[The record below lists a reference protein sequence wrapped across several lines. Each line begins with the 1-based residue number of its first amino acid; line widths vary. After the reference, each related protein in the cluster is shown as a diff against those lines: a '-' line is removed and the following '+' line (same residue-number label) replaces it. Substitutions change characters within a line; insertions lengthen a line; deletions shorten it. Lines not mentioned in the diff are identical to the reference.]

1 MNKVITWFKNK
12 GWEAQNFQKECW
24 KAYSEGKNGILH
36 APTGSG
42 KTTIVN
48 EVFNL
53 FDASEICLLSSDSYY
68 KNNASLDFN
77 QRDKLNYDI
86 PEAIDFDLINKHI
99 DLLKQEINIDVPNYC
114 FTTHLRLEKTTV
126 VEPKKILIIE
136 GILILTNKTLRDNIN
151 YSVFLDC
158 PRDVRFQRRLERDIK
173 QRGRNYNDVVKL
185 FETRLD
191 IMHSEFVEPHKTFC
205 DLILNTNDNI
215 NISPLINVIKK
226 NLR

>member
-1 MNKVITWFKNK
+1 MFIIGIT
-12 GWEAQNFQKECW
+12 G
-24 KAYSEGKNGILH
+24 G
-36 APTGSG
+36 TGSG

-48 EVFNL
+48 EVINL

-68 KNNASLDFN
+68 KNNASLDFK

-86 PEAIDFDLINKHI
+86 PEAIDFDLLNKHI
-99 DLLKQEINIDVPNYC
+99 DLLKQEININVPNYC

-136 GILILTNKTLRDNIN
+136 GILILTNKTLRDSIN

-158 PRDVRFQRRLERDIK
+158 PRDVRFQRRLDRDIK
-173 QRGRNYNDVVKL
+173 ERGRNYNDVINL

-191 IMHSEFVEPHKTFC
+191 IMHSEFVEPHKKFC
-205 DLILNTNDNI
+205 DLILNTNENI
-215 NISPLINVIKK
+215 NINPLINVIKK

>member
-1 MNKVITWFKNK
+1 MFIIGIT
-12 GWEAQNFQKECW
+12 G
-24 KAYSEGKNGILH
+24 G
-36 APTGSG
+36 TGSG

-48 EVFNL
+48 DVINL

-86 PEAIDFDLINKHI
+86 PEAIDFDLLNKHI
-99 DLLKQEINIDVPNYC
+99 DLLKQEININVPNYC

-136 GILILTNKTLRDNIN
+136 GILILTNKTLRDSIN

-158 PRDVRFQRRLERDIK
+158 PRDVRFQRRLDRDIK
-173 QRGRNYNDVVKL
+173 ERGRNYNDVINL

-191 IMHSEFVEPHKTFC
+191 IMHSEFVEPHKKFC
-205 DLILNTNDNI
+205 DLILNTNENI
-215 NISPLINVIKK
+215 NINPLINVIKK

>member
-1 MNKVITWFKNK
+1 MFIIGIT
-12 GWEAQNFQKECW
+12 G
-24 KAYSEGKNGILH
+24 G
-36 APTGSG
+36 TGSG

-48 EVFNL
+48 EVINL
-53 FDASEICLLSSDSYY
+53 FDTSEICLLSSDSYY

-86 PEAIDFDLINKHI
+86 PEAIDFDLLNKHI
-99 DLLKQEINIDVPNYC
+99 DLLKQEININVPNYC

-151 YSVFLDC
+151 YSIFLDC
-158 PRDVRFQRRLERDIK
+158 PRDVRFQRRLDRDIK
-173 QRGRNYNDVVKL
+173 ERGRNYNDVINL

-191 IMHSEFVEPHKTFC
+191 IMHSEYVEPYKTFC
-205 DLILNTNDNI
+205 DLILNTNENI
-215 NISPLINVIKK
+215 NINPLINVIKK

>member
-1 MNKVITWFKNK
+1 MFIIGIT
-12 GWEAQNFQKECW
+12 G
-24 KAYSEGKNGILH
+24 G
-36 APTGSG
+36 TGSG

-48 EVFNL
+48 EVINL

-86 PEAIDFDLINKHI
+86 PEAIDFDLLNKHI
-99 DLLKQEINIDVPNYC
+99 DLLKLEININVPNYC
-114 FTTHLRLEKTTV
+114 FTTHLRLGKTTV
-126 VEPKKILIIE
+126 VKPKKILIIE
-136 GILILTNKTLRDNIN
+136 GILILTNKTLRDSIN

-158 PRDVRFQRRLERDIK
+158 PRDVRFQRRLDRDIK
-173 QRGRNYNDVVKL
+173 ERGRNYNDVINL

-205 DLILNTNDNI
+205 DLILNTNENI
-215 NISPLINVIKK
+215 NINPLINVIKK

>member
-1 MNKVITWFKNK
+1 MFIIGIT
-12 GWEAQNFQKECW
+12 G
-24 KAYSEGKNGILH
+24 G
-36 APTGSG
+36 TGSG

-48 EVFNL
+48 EVINL

-86 PEAIDFDLINKHI
+86 PEAIDFDLLNKHI
-99 DLLKQEINIDVPNYC
+99 DLLKQEININVPNYC

-136 GILILTNKTLRDNIN
+136 GILILKNKTLRDSIN

-158 PRDVRFQRRLERDIK
+158 PRDVRFQRRLDRDIK
-173 QRGRNYNDVVKL
+173 ERGRNYNDVINL

-191 IMHSEFVEPHKTFC
+191 IMHSEFVEPHKKFC
-205 DLILNTNDNI
+205 DLILNTNENI
-215 NISPLINVIKK
+215 NINPLINVIKK

>member
-1 MNKVITWFKNK
+1 MFIIGIT
-12 GWEAQNFQKECW
+12 G
-24 KAYSEGKNGILH
+24 G
-36 APTGSG
+36 TGSG

-48 EVFNL
+48 EVINL
-53 FDASEICLLSSDSYY
+53 FEASEVCLLSSDSYY

-86 PEAIDFDLINKHI
+86 PEAIDFDLLNKHI
-99 DLLKQEINIDVPNYC
+99 DLLKQEININVPNYC

-136 GILILTNKTLRDNIN
+136 GILILTNKTLRDSIN

-158 PRDVRFQRRLERDIK
+158 PRDVRFQRRLDRDIK
-173 QRGRNYNDVVKL
+173 ERGRNYNDVINL

-205 DLILNTNDNI
+205 DLILNTNENI

>member
-1 MNKVITWFKNK
+1 MFIIGIT
-12 GWEAQNFQKECW
+12 G
-24 KAYSEGKNGILH
+24 G
-36 APTGSG
+36 TGSG

-48 EVFNL
+48 EVINL

-86 PEAIDFDLINKHI
+86 PEAIDFDLLNKHI
-99 DLLKQEINIDVPNYC
+99 DLLKQEININVPNYC

-136 GILILTNKTLRDNIN
+136 GILILTNKTLRESIN

-158 PRDVRFQRRLERDIK
+158 PRDVRFQRRLDRDIK
-173 QRGRNYNDVVKL
+173 ERGRNYNDVINL

-205 DLILNTNDNI
+205 DLILNTNENI
-215 NISPLINVIKK
+215 NINPLINVIKK

>member
-1 MNKVITWFKNK
+1 MFIIGIT
-12 GWEAQNFQKECW
+12 G
-24 KAYSEGKNGILH
+24 G
-36 APTGSG
+36 TGSG

-48 EVFNL
+48 EVINL
-53 FDASEICLLSSDSYY
+53 FDASEISLLSSDSYY

-86 PEAIDFDLINKHI
+86 PEAIDFDLLNKHI
-99 DLLKQEINIDVPNYC
+99 DLLKQEININVPNYC

-136 GILILTNKTLRDNIN
+136 GILILTNKTLRDSIN

-158 PRDVRFQRRLERDIK
+158 PRDVRFQRRLDRDIK
-173 QRGRNYNDVVKL
+173 ERGRNYNDVINL

-191 IMHSEFVEPHKTFC
+191 IMHSEFVEPHKKFC
-205 DLILNTNDNI
+205 DLILNTNENI
-215 NISPLINVIKK
+215 NINPLINVIKK

>member
-1 MNKVITWFKNK
+1 MFIIGIT
-12 GWEAQNFQKECW
+12 G
-24 KAYSEGKNGILH
+24 G
-36 APTGSG
+36 TGSG

-48 EVFNL
+48 EVINL

-86 PEAIDFDLINKHI
+86 PEAIDFDLLNKHI
-99 DLLKQEINIDVPNYC
+99 DLLKLEININVPNYC

-126 VEPKKILIIE
+126 LEPKKILIIE

-158 PRDVRFQRRLERDIK
+158 PRDERFQRRLERDIK

>member
-1 MNKVITWFKNK
+1 MFIIGIT
-12 GWEAQNFQKECW
+12 G
-24 KAYSEGKNGILH
+24 G
-36 APTGSG
+36 TGSG

-48 EVFNL
+48 EVINL

-86 PEAIDFDLINKHI
+86 PEAIDFDLLNKHI
-99 DLLKQEINIDVPNYC
+99 DLLKQEININVPNYC

-126 VEPKKILIIE
+126 LEPKKILIIE
-136 GILILTNKTLRDNIN
+136 GILILTNKNLRDSIN

-158 PRDVRFQRRLERDIK
+158 PRDIRFQRRLDRDIK
-173 QRGRNYNDVVKL
+173 ERGRNYNDVINL

-205 DLILNTNDNI
+205 YLILNTNENI
-215 NISPLINVIKK
+215 NINPLINVIKK

>member
-1 MNKVITWFKNK
+1 MFIIGIT
-12 GWEAQNFQKECW
+12 G
-24 KAYSEGKNGILH
+24 G
-36 APTGSG
+36 TGSG

-48 EVFNL
+48 EVINL

-68 KNNASLDFN
+68 KNNTSLDFN

-86 PEAIDFDLINKHI
+86 PEAIDFDLLNKHI
-99 DLLKQEINIDVPNYC
+99 DLLKQEININVPNYC
-114 FTTHLRLEKTTV
+114 FSTHLRLEKTTV

-136 GILILTNKTLRDNIN
+136 GILILTNKTLRDSIN

-158 PRDVRFQRRLERDIK
+158 PRDVRFQRRLDRDIK
-173 QRGRNYNDVVKL
+173 ERGRNYNDVINL

-191 IMHSEFVEPHKTFC
+191 IMHSEFVEPHKKFC
-205 DLILNTNDNI
+205 DLILNTNENI
-215 NISPLINVIKK
+215 NINPLIDVIKK

>member
-1 MNKVITWFKNK
+1 MFIIGIT
-12 GWEAQNFQKECW
+12 G
-24 KAYSEGKNGILH
+24 G
-36 APTGSG
+36 TGSG

-48 EVFNL
+48 EVINL

-86 PEAIDFDLINKHI
+86 PEAIDFDLLNKHI
-99 DLLKQEINIDVPNYC
+99 DLLKQEININVPNYC

-136 GILILTNKTLRDNIN
+136 GILILTNKTLRDSIN

-173 QRGRNYNDVVKL
+173 ERGRNYNDVINL

-191 IMHSEFVEPHKTFC
+191 IMHSEFVEPHKKFC
-205 DLILNTNDNI
+205 DLILNTNENI
-215 NISPLINVIKK
+215 NINPLINVIKK
-226 NLR
+226 NL

>member
-1 MNKVITWFKNK
+1 MFIIGIT
-12 GWEAQNFQKECW
+12 G
-24 KAYSEGKNGILH
+24 G
-36 APTGSG
+36 TGSG

-48 EVFNL
+48 EVISL

-86 PEAIDFDLINKHI
+86 PEAIDFDLLNKHI
-99 DLLKQEINIDVPNYC
+99 DLLKQEININVPNYC
-114 FTTHLRLEKTTV
+114 FTTHLRLEKTTE

-136 GILILTNKTLRDNIN
+136 GILILTNKTLRDSIN

-158 PRDVRFQRRLERDIK
+158 PRDVRFQRRLDRDIK
-173 QRGRNYNDVVKL
+173 ERGRNYNDVINL

-191 IMHSEFVEPHKTFC
+191 IMHSEFVEPHKKFC
-205 DLILNTNDNI
+205 DLILNTNENI
-215 NISPLINVIKK
+215 NINPLINVIKK

>member
-1 MNKVITWFKNK
+1 MFIIGIT
-12 GWEAQNFQKECW
+12 G
-24 KAYSEGKNGILH
+24 G
-36 APTGSG
+36 TGSG

-48 EVFNL
+48 EVINL

-86 PEAIDFDLINKHI
+86 PEAIDFDLLNKHI
-99 DLLKQEINIDVPNYC
+99 DLLKQEININVPNYC

-136 GILILTNKTLRDNIN
+136 GILILTNKTLRDSIN

-158 PRDVRFQRRLERDIK
+158 PRDVRFQRRLDRDIK
-173 QRGRNYNDVVKL
+173 ERGRNYNDVINL

-191 IMHSEFVEPHKTFC
+191 IMHSEFVEPHKKFC
-205 DLILNTNDNI
+205 DLILNTNENNNI
-215 NISPLINVIKK
+215 NPLINVIKK

>member
-1 MNKVITWFKNK
+1 MFIIGIT
-12 GWEAQNFQKECW
+12 G
-24 KAYSEGKNGILH
+24 G
-36 APTGSG
+36 TGSG

-48 EVFNL
+48 EVINL

-86 PEAIDFDLINKHI
+86 PEAIDFDLLNKHI
-99 DLLKQEINIDVPNYC
+99 DLLKQEININVPNYC

-136 GILILTNKTLRDNIN
+136 GILILTNKTLRDSIN

-158 PRDVRFQRRLERDIK
+158 PRDVRFQRRLDRDIK
-173 QRGRNYNDVVKL
+173 ERGRNYNDVINL

-205 DLILNTNDNI
+205 DLILNTNENI
-215 NISPLINVIKK
+215 NINALINLIKR
-226 NLR
+226 NL

>member
-1 MNKVITWFKNK
+1 MFIIGIT
-12 GWEAQNFQKECW
+12 G
-24 KAYSEGKNGILH
+24 G
-36 APTGSG
+36 TGSG

-48 EVFNL
+48 EVINL
-53 FDASEICLLSSDSYY
+53 FDKSEICLLSSDSYY

-86 PEAIDFDLINKHI
+86 PEAIDFDLLNKHI
-99 DLLKQEINIDVPNYC
+99 DLLKQEININVPNYC

-136 GILILTNKTLRDNIN
+136 GILILTNKTLRDSIN

-158 PRDVRFQRRLERDIK
+158 PRDVRFQRRLDRDIK
-173 QRGRNYNDVVKL
+173 ERGRNYNDVINL

-205 DLILNTNDNI
+205 DLILNTNENI
-215 NISPLINVIKK
+215 NINPLINVIKK

>member
-1 MNKVITWFKNK
+1 MFIIGIT
-12 GWEAQNFQKECW
+12 G
-24 KAYSEGKNGILH
+24 G
-36 APTGSG
+36 TGSG

-48 EVFNL
+48 EVINL

-205 DLILNTNDNI
+205 DLILNTNENI

>member
-1 MNKVITWFKNK
+1 MFIIGIT
-12 GWEAQNFQKECW
+12 G
-24 KAYSEGKNGILH
+24 G
-36 APTGSG
+36 TGSG

-48 EVFNL
+48 EVINL

-86 PEAIDFDLINKHI
+86 PEAIDFDLLNKHI
-99 DLLKQEINIDVPNYC
+99 DLLKQEININVPNYC

-136 GILILTNKTLRDNIN
+136 GILILTNKTLRDSIN

-173 QRGRNYNDVVKL
+173 ERGRNYNDVINL

-205 DLILNTNDNI
+205 NLILNTNKNI
-215 NISPLINVIKK
+215 NINPLINVIKK
-226 NLR
+226 NL

>member
-1 MNKVITWFKNK
+1 MFIIGIT
-12 GWEAQNFQKECW
+12 G
-24 KAYSEGKNGILH
+24 G
-36 APTGSG
+36 TGSG

-48 EVFNL
+48 EVINL
-53 FDASEICLLSSDSYY
+53 FDASEICLLCSDSYY

-86 PEAIDFDLINKHI
+86 PEAIDFDLLNKHI
-99 DLLKQEINIDVPNYC
+99 DLLKQEININVPNYC

-126 VEPKKILIIE
+126 LEPKKILIIE
-136 GILILTNKTLRDNIN
+136 GILILTNKTLRDSIN

-158 PRDVRFQRRLERDIK
+158 PRDVRFQRRLDRDIK
-173 QRGRNYNDVVKL
+173 ERGRNYNDVINL

-191 IMHSEFVEPHKTFC
+191 IMHSEFVEPHKKFC
-205 DLILNTNDNI
+205 DLILNTNENI
-215 NISPLINVIKK
+215 NINPLINVIKK

>member
-1 MNKVITWFKNK
+1 MFIIGIT
-12 GWEAQNFQKECW
+12 G
-24 KAYSEGKNGILH
+24 G
-36 APTGSG
+36 TGSG

-48 EVFNL
+48 EVINL

-86 PEAIDFDLINKHI
+86 PEAIDFDLLNKHI
-99 DLLKQEINIDVPNYC
+99 DLLKQEININVPNYC

-136 GILILTNKTLRDNIN
+136 GILILTNKTLRDSIN

-158 PRDVRFQRRLERDIK
+158 PRDVRFQRRLDRDIK
-173 QRGRNYNDVVKL
+173 ERGRNYNDVINL

-191 IMHSEFVEPHKTFC
+191 IMHSEFVEPHKKFC
-205 DLILNTNDNI
+205 DLILNTNENI
-215 NISPLINVIKK
+215 NINPLINVIKK

>member
-1 MNKVITWFKNK
+1 MFIIGIT
-12 GWEAQNFQKECW
+12 G
-24 KAYSEGKNGILH
+24 G
-36 APTGSG
+36 TGSG

-48 EVFNL
+48 EVINL

-86 PEAIDFDLINKHI
+86 PEAIDFDLLNKHI
-99 DLLKQEINIDVPNYC
+99 DLLKQEININVPNYC

-136 GILILTNKTLRDNIN
+136 GILILTNKTLRDSIN

-158 PRDVRFQRRLERDIK
+158 PRDIRFQRRLERDIK
-173 QRGRNYNDVVKL
+173 ERGRNYNDVINL

-191 IMHSEFVEPHKTFC
+191 IMHSEFVEPHKKFC
-205 DLILNTNDNI
+205 DLILNTNENI
-215 NISPLINVIKK
+215 NINPLINVIKK

>member
-1 MNKVITWFKNK
+1 MFIIGIT
-12 GWEAQNFQKECW
+12 G
-24 KAYSEGKNGILH
+24 G
-36 APTGSG
+36 TGSG

-48 EVFNL
+48 EVINL

-86 PEAIDFDLINKHI
+86 PEAIDFDLLNKHI
-99 DLLKQEINIDVPNYC
+99 YLLKQEININVPNYC

-136 GILILTNKTLRDNIN
+136 GILILTNKTLRDSIN

-158 PRDVRFQRRLERDIK
+158 SRDVRFQRRLDRDIK
-173 QRGRNYNDVVKL
+173 ERGRNYNDVINL

-191 IMHSEFVEPHKTFC
+191 IMHSEFVEPHKKFC
-205 DLILNTNDNI
+205 DLILNTNENI
-215 NISPLINVIKK
+215 NINPLINVIKK

>member
-1 MNKVITWFKNK
+1 MFIIGIT
-12 GWEAQNFQKECW
+12 G
-24 KAYSEGKNGILH
+24 G
-36 APTGSG
+36 TGSG

-48 EVFNL
+48 EVINL

-86 PEAIDFDLINKHI
+86 PEAIDFDLLNKHI
-99 DLLKQEINIDVPNYC
+99 DLLKQEININVPNYC

-158 PRDVRFQRRLERDIK
+158 PRDVRFQRRLDRDIK
-173 QRGRNYNDVVKL
+173 ERGRNYNDVINL

-205 DLILNTNDNI
+205 DLILNTNENVNI
-215 NISPLINVIKK
+215 NPLINVIKK

>member
-1 MNKVITWFKNK
+1 MFIIGIT
-12 GWEAQNFQKECW
+12 G
-24 KAYSEGKNGILH
+24 G
-36 APTGSG
+36 TGSG

-48 EVFNL
+48 EVINL
-53 FDASEICLLSSDSYY
+53 FDASKICLLSSDSYY

-86 PEAIDFDLINKHI
+86 PEAIDFDLLNKHI
-99 DLLKQEINIDVPNYC
+99 DLLKQEININVPNYC

-151 YSVFLDC
+151 YSIFLDC
-158 PRDVRFQRRLERDIK
+158 PRDVRFQRRLERDLK
-173 QRGRNYNDVVKL
+173 ERGRNYNDVVKL

-205 DLILNTNDNI
+205 DLILNTNENI

>member
-1 MNKVITWFKNK
+1 MFIIGIT
-12 GWEAQNFQKECW
+12 G
-24 KAYSEGKNGILH
+24 G
-36 APTGSG
+36 TGSG

-48 EVFNL
+48 EVINL

-86 PEAIDFDLINKHI
+86 PEAIDFDLLNKHI
-99 DLLKQEINIDVPNYC
+99 DLLKQKININVPNYC

-136 GILILTNKTLRDNIN
+136 GILILTNKTLRDSIN

-158 PRDVRFQRRLERDIK
+158 PRDVRFQRRLDRDIK
-173 QRGRNYNDVVKL
+173 ERGRNHNDVINL

-191 IMHSEFVEPHKTFC
+191 IMHSEFVEPHKKFC
-205 DLILNTNDNI
+205 DLILNTNENI
-215 NISPLINVIKK
+215 NINPLINVIKK

>member
-1 MNKVITWFKNK
+1 MFIIGIT
-12 GWEAQNFQKECW
+12 G
-24 KAYSEGKNGILH
+24 G
-36 APTGSG
+36 TGSG

-48 EVFNL
+48 EVINL

-86 PEAIDFDLINKHI
+86 PEAIDFDLLNKHI
-99 DLLKQEINIDVPNYC
+99 DLLKQEININVPNYC

-136 GILILTNKTLRDNIN
+136 GILILTNKTLRDSIN

-158 PRDVRFQRRLERDIK
+158 PRDVRFQRRLDRDVK
-173 QRGRNYNDVVKL
+173 ERGRNYNDVINL

-191 IMHSEFVEPHKTFC
+191 IMHSEFVEPHKKFC
-205 DLILNTNDNI
+205 DLILNTNENI
-215 NISPLINVIKK
+215 NINPLINVIKK

>member
-1 MNKVITWFKNK
+1 MFIIGIT
-12 GWEAQNFQKECW
+12 G
-24 KAYSEGKNGILH
+24 G
-36 APTGSG
+36 TGSG

-48 EVFNL
+48 EVINL

-86 PEAIDFDLINKHI
+86 PEAIDFDLLNKHI
-99 DLLKQEINIDVPNYC
+99 DLLKQEININVPNYC

-136 GILILTNKTLRDNIN
+136 GILILTNKTLRDSIN

-158 PRDVRFQRRLERDIK
+158 PRDVRFQRRLDRDIK
-173 QRGRNYNDVVKL
+173 ERGRNYNDVINL

-191 IMHSEFVEPHKTFC
+191 IMHSEFVEPHKKFC
-205 DLILNTNDNI
+205 DLILNTNENI
-215 NISPLINVIKK
+215 NINPLINAIKK

>member
-1 MNKVITWFKNK
+1 MFIIGIT
-12 GWEAQNFQKECW
+12 G
-24 KAYSEGKNGILH
+24 G
-36 APTGSG
+36 TGSG

-48 EVFNL
+48 EVINL

-86 PEAIDFDLINKHI
+86 PEAIDFDLLNKHI
-99 DLLKQEINIDVPNYC
+99 DLLKQEININVPNYC

-136 GILILTNKTLRDNIN
+136 GILILTNKTLRDSIS

-158 PRDVRFQRRLERDIK
+158 PRDVRLQRRLDRDIK
-173 QRGRNYNDVVKL
+173 ERGRNYNDVINL

-191 IMHSEFVEPHKTFC
+191 IMHSEFVEPHKKFC
-205 DLILNTNDNI
+205 DLILNTNENI
-215 NISPLINVIKK
+215 NINPLINVIKK

>member
-1 MNKVITWFKNK
+1 MFIIGIT
-12 GWEAQNFQKECW
+12 G
-24 KAYSEGKNGILH
+24 G
-36 APTGSG
+36 TGSG

-48 EVFNL
+48 EVINL

-86 PEAIDFDLINKHI
+86 PEAIDFDLLNKHI
-99 DLLKQEINIDVPNYC
+99 DLLKQEININVPNYC

-136 GILILTNKTLRDNIN
+136 GILILTNKTLRDSIN

-173 QRGRNYNDVVKL
+173 ERGRNYNDVINL

-205 DLILNTNDNI
+205 DLILNTNENI
-215 NISPLINVIKK
+215 NINPLIDVIKK

>member
-1 MNKVITWFKNK
+1 MFIIGIT
-12 GWEAQNFQKECW
+12 G
-24 KAYSEGKNGILH
+24 G
-36 APTGSG
+36 TGSG

-48 EVFNL
+48 EVINL

-86 PEAIDFDLINKHI
+86 PEAIDFDLLNKHI
-99 DLLKQEINIDVPNYC
+99 DLLKQEININVPNYC

-126 VEPKKILIIE
+126 LEPKKILIIE
-136 GILILTNKTLRDNIN
+136 GILILTNKTLRDSIN

-158 PRDVRFQRRLERDIK
+158 PRDVRFQRRLDRDIK
-173 QRGRNYNDVVKL
+173 ERGRNYNDVINL

-205 DLILNTNDNI
+205 DLILNTNENI

>member
-1 MNKVITWFKNK
+1 MFIIGIT
-12 GWEAQNFQKECW
+12 G
-24 KAYSEGKNGILH
+24 G
-36 APTGSG
+36 TGSG

-48 EVFNL
+48 EVINL

-86 PEAIDFDLINKHI
+86 PEAIDFDLLNKHI
-99 DLLKQEINIDVPNYC
+99 DLLKLEININVPNYC

-136 GILILTNKTLRDNIN
+136 GILILTNKTLRDSIN

-158 PRDVRFQRRLERDIK
+158 PRDVRFQRRLDRDIK
-173 QRGRNYNDVVKL
+173 ESGRNYNDVINL
-185 FETRLD
+185 FDTRLD
-191 IMHSEFVEPHKTFC
+191 IMHSEY
-205 DLILNTNDNI
+205 LNA
-215 NISPLINVIKK
+215 
-226 NLR
+226 LR

>member
-1 MNKVITWFKNK
+1 MFIIGIT
-12 GWEAQNFQKECW
+12 G
-24 KAYSEGKNGILH
+24 G
-36 APTGSG
+36 TGSG

-48 EVFNL
+48 EVINL

-86 PEAIDFDLINKHI
+86 PEAIDFDLLNKHI
-99 DLLKQEINIDVPNYC
+99 DLLKQEININVPNYC

-126 VEPKKILIIE
+126 LEPKKILIIE
-136 GILILTNKTLRDNIN
+136 GILILTNKTLRDSIN

-158 PRDVRFQRRLERDIK
+158 PRDVRFQRRLDRDIK
-173 QRGRNYNDVVKL
+173 ERGRNYNDVINL

-191 IMHSEFVEPHKTFC
+191 IMHSEFVEPHKKFC
-205 DLILNTNDNI
+205 DLILNTNENI
-215 NISPLINVIKK
+215 NINPLINVIKK